1 MIKRFMGV
9 SVLAASLM
17 AAGNAPVHAD
27 AAADGL
33 AKAKERLAVYTQK
46 PVFKAPGEA
55 FDAKACANG
64 KKQLSI
70 PNSSANPFLK
80 GIIDREKKAGA
91 EVGLQVKE
99 WENQGQPS
107 QWVQGMEFAIRDKYD
122 IIDLISGID
131 PSTIEPQVKAAKEAG
146 VKVMTSHFY
155 DPSDKQNPLVSSSL
169 TIGFGEIG
177 TILANW
183 ATVVTDGKAN
193 IVLIVSDEVPPTKP
207 LVAGLQERARR
218 GLPELQD
225 RAGDQRRRHR
235 MGHQDPT
242 VGPVGRAG
250 SS

>member
-1 MIKRFMGV
+1 MLSEVGVSRKGREMIKQIAGI

-17 AAGNAPVHAD
+17 AAGNMPVHAD

-33 AKAKERLAVYTQK
+33 AKAKEKLATYTAK
-46 PVFKAPGEA
+46 PVFRAPGEA

-91 EVGLQVKE
+91 EIGLQVKE
-99 WENQGQPS
+99 WENQGQPN

-122 IIDLISGID
+122 IVDLISGID

-155 DPSDKQNPLVSSSL
+155 DPSDKQNPLASSSL

-177 TILANW
+177 TILA
-183 ATVVTDGKAN
+183 AFT
-193 IVLIVSDEVPPTKP
+193 
-207 LVAGLQERARR
+207 
-218 GLPELQD
+218 
-225 RAGDQRRRHR
+225 
-235 MGHQDPT
+235 
-242 VGPVGRAG
+242 
-250 SS
+250 

>member
-1 MIKRFMGV
+1 MNKRFVGV
-9 SVLAASLM
+9 SVLVASLM

-91 EVGLQVKE
+91 EIGLQVKE

-122 IIDLISGID
+122 IVDLISGID
-131 PSTIEPQVKAAKEAG
+131 PSTIEPQVKAAKEAA

-177 TILANW
+177 TIW
-183 ATVVTDGKAN
+183 R
-193 IVLIVSDEVPPTKP
+193 I
-207 LVAGLQERARR
+207 
-218 GLPELQD
+218 
-225 RAGDQRRRHR
+225 
-235 MGHQDPT
+235 
-242 VGPVGRAG
+242 GRPW
-250 SS
+250 